1 MGNHV
6 YLTATTSPT
15 SLPITWTSSNNTIAT
30 VTNGIV
36 STLKVGDVTITAT
49 CTVAGVSYS
58 ASCSVHVNAYIT
70 ISQTSATVSIDS
82 TINLT
87 ATTNPS
93 GKSVSWQS
101 MNSNIATVV
110 NGVPDPPSNS
120 LSFFFSSYEELN
132 NALKDGSSQ
141 LHEVYIIEEQ
151 GRLFI
156 ELLDLFA
163 EGNLSLKIPAY
174 NDVPF
179 ELHEKTDW
187 QKITL
192 LSCERYDMPWI
203 RYSCDYGGSCVAV
216 GISYLDCLK
225 VYEITPPEDIN
236 LFLDTVA
243 PDSPGSENKKYR
255 DKYPEICKDT
265 YNETLNIKGTNV
277 NAVVLEYTNGIV
289 YRFVY
294 DDLLVSVW
302 AYDGGSIEQAFWEGF
317 SLEEYAG

>member
-1 MGNHV
+1 
-6 YLTATTSPT
+6 
-15 SLPITWTSSNNTIAT
+15 
-30 VTNGIV
+30 
-36 STLKVGDVTITAT
+36 
-49 CTVAGVSYS
+49 
-58 ASCSVHVNAYIT
+58 
-70 ISQTSATVSIDS
+70 VSIDFKKIKKQIKPS
-82 TINLT
+82 EQLVSDTIQKAKAIKRSSFSINIRKAT
-87 ATTNPS
+87 AAAVFACLLIACLISAPFIFNQSNPPAD
-93 GKSVSWQS
+93 VSN
-101 MNSNIATVV
+101 NSNNDFSTDSDNSTDTTEDFSSTDTDNSTGDVI
-110 NGVPDPPSNS
+110 PDPPSNS